1 MKEVSKFAES
11 IAGSI
16 KDDSKDYAFDM
27 GLIVIIGS
35 IVINII
41 QLLVKC
47 NIFGRSLEDRVK
59 NPGPIDTILLRR
71 AIKNKLTP
79 EYIHLK
85 NKIQE
90 EILLQVKSL
99 SSEKIKLMIEESKK

>member
-1 MKEVSKFAES
+1 MKEISKFAES
-11 IAGSI
+11 IAGNI
-16 KDDSKDYAFDM
+16 KDDNKDYTFDI
-27 GLIVIIGS
+27 GLIVIIAS

-41 QLLVKC
+41 KLLVKC

-59 NPGPIDTILLRR
+59 NPGPIDAILLRR

-79 EYIHLK
+79 EYMHLK

-99 SSEKIKLMIEESKK
+99 SPEKIKLMIEETK